1 MAEQVHVTQQNLAQF
16 QQWLLTLREADFNPN
31 LYLDLP
37 LDVILN
43 GAPELS
49 TAAQET
55 LAYIMA
61 AGHGCGDLLRDA
73 NAMLN
78 MANKFPVLLG
88 RAYGRSGNSR
98 AYGGATI
105 YNAIVAAMENRP
117 FEKNIAALYALL
129 PYGYIPYSSIGT
141 GDISKTSKENTILL
155 NKIFEMSRA
164 STFND
169 QANANAHSLIQ
180 YMDMGKL
187 INFRGAAPEFRKR
200 INQSILGNT
209 TNVNAVME
217 KMDNELIDEQVL
229 SHALRSAA
237 AYRPKTVD
245 TTNAKTQA
253 EKNANILPAYY
264 TKLRDAMIRLV
275 QNIERRDPNNYGR
288 EKALAVRF
296 KEILP
301 RMIGEA
307 TWPNAWK
314 HINDARAELAKD
326 VYLHL
331 AQRDILEGR
340 AEQLTPDELQMVL
353 RADKHNFFIRH
364 IPEQVIRDSKIQLNR
379 EQTLLLQADNAG
391 SVEAMINSPRI
402 SARDKK
408 TGLEKLKRTIDDEA
422 PIREELAKALTQY
435 DREYQKMAD
444 AGSAYDVADAV
455 YTNMSNIQK
464 ACKKIA
470 EYFKDGN
477 PNEQEANL
485 AAGELEKTIYDY
497 ITGAADN
504 TVATPQQKS
513 LPLLFGRDQ
522 EKNRREH
529 LADAIQ
535 ELNRLLTTIR
545 GRMNDDKLSQ
555 WKKYKGKILARESLE
570 NAYGIVNGA
579 RNAADAARW
588 SFKSTQEMH
597 PRRSIEAERNRYE
610 SKKETLARATAE
622 FERQQKK
629 LHSLSRKHLGRDQ
642 TGELTAVTDDMT
654 PEEKRATRQ
663 KNKAALQDKL
673 AARKKKPAHNL
684 QEMLANADMDR

>member
-55 LAYIMA
+55 LAYVMA

-275 QNIERRDPNNYGR
+275 QNTERRDPNNYGR

-301 RMIGEA
+301 RMIGDA

-314 HINDARAELAKD
+314 HVNDARAELAKD

-422 PIREELAKALTQY
+422 PIREELAAALTQY

-455 YTNMSNIQK
+455 YTNMSDIQK

>member
-1 MAEQVHVTQQNLAQF
+1 MADQVHVTQQNLAQF

-31 LYLDLP
+31 LYFDLP

-43 GAPELS
+43 GAPNLS
-49 TAAQET
+49 AAAQET
-55 LAYIMA
+55 LAYVVA
-61 AGHGCGDLLRDA
+61 SGHGYGKLLRDA
-73 NAMLN
+73 NTMLDQ
-78 MANKFPVLLG
+78 ANKFPVLLG
-88 RAYGRSGNSR
+88 RAYARAGNRR
-98 AYGGATI
+98 AIEGPSI
-105 YNAIVAAMENRP
+105 FNAIIAAMEKRP
-117 FEKNIAALYALL
+117 LEQNIAGIYALL
-129 PYGYIPYSSIGT
+129 PHGYISYSSIGT
-141 GDISKTSKENTILL
+141 GDISKTSKENAILL
-155 NKIFEMSRA
+155 NKIFEMSKDPY
-164 STFND
+164 SS
-169 QANANAHSLIQ
+169 QANSNAHELIQ
-180 YMDMGKL
+180 NMNMGQL
-187 INFRGAAPEFRKR
+187 INFRAASPEFRKR
-200 INQSILGNT
+200 INQSIFGNSRYLKE
-209 TNVNAVME
+209 VME
-217 KMDNELIDEQVL
+217 KMDSDLIDEQVL
-229 SHALRSAA
+229 SHALKSSA

-245 TTNAKTQA
+245 TANAKTQA

-275 QNIERRDPNNYGR
+275 QNTEKHDPNNYGR

-301 RMIGEA
+301 RMMGA
-307 TWPNAWK
+307 KTWQETDIQRN
-314 HINDARAELAKD
+314 NLAMD
-326 VYLHL
+326 VYMNLL
-331 AQRDILEGR
+331 QRDILEGR

-364 IPEQVIRDSKIQLNR
+364 IPEQVIRNSKIQLNR
-379 EQTLLLQADNAG
+379 EQTLLLQADNAQ
-391 SVEAMINSPRI
+391 SAEAMINSPRI

-408 TGLEKLKRTIDDEA
+408 AGLEKLKRTIDDEA
-422 PIREELAKALTQY
+422 PIREELTEALTQY
-435 DREYQKMAD
+435 DSEYKKMTD

-455 YTNMSNIQK
+455 YTNMSDIQK

-470 EYFKDGN
+470 EYFKDGQ

-485 AAGELEKTIYDY
+485 AAGELEKTIYAY

-504 TVATPQQKS
+504 TVATPQQKG

-522 EKNRREH
+522 EKKRREH
-529 LADAIQ
+529 LADAIK
-535 ELNRLLTTIR
+535 ELNRLLNTIR
-545 GRMNDDKLSQ
+545 GRMNDAKLSQ
-555 WKKYKGKILARESLE
+555 WKKYKGTILTRESLE
-570 NAYGIVNGA
+570 TASGIANGA
-579 RNAADAARW
+579 RNAADAARR

-622 FERQQKK
+622 FERQQENMRK
-629 LHSLSRKHLGRDQ
+629 LSRKHTGRDQ

-663 KNKAALQDKL
+663 KNKAVLQDKL

>member
-1 MAEQVHVTQQNLAQF
+1 MAEQVHVSQQNLAQF

-31 LYLDLP
+31 LYFDLP

-43 GAPELS
+43 GAPALS

-55 LAYIMA
+55 LAYVVA
-61 AGHGCGDLLRDA
+61 SGHSHGDLLRDA
-73 NAMLN
+73 NTMLN
-78 MANKFPVLLG
+78 LADKFPALLG
-88 RAYGRSGNSR
+88 RAYERSGNSR
-98 AYGGATI
+98 SYGGATI
-105 YNAIVAAMENRP
+105 YNAIVAAMEQRP
-117 FEKNIAALYALL
+117 FEKNIAAIYAML

-141 GDISKTSKENTILL
+141 GDISKTSKENAILL
-155 NKIFEMSRA
+155 NKIYEMSEA
-164 STFND
+164 SYFNN
-169 QANANAHSLIQ
+169 QANANARELIQ
-180 YMDMGKL
+180 NMDMGKL
-187 INFRGAAPEFRKR
+187 INFRGASPKFRER
-200 INQSILGNT
+200 INQSTLSKSRNITAL
-209 TNVNAVME
+209 ME
-217 KMDNELIDEQVL
+217 KMDNDLMDEQVL
-229 SHALRSAA
+229 SHALKSAA

-275 QNIERRDPNNYGR
+275 QNTERHDPNNYGR

-301 RMIGEA
+301 RMICA
-307 TWPNAWK
+307 KTWQDSDIK
-314 HINDARAELAKD
+314 RNDLAMD
-326 VYLHL
+326 VYMHL
-331 AQRDILEGR
+331 AQRDILDGR

-391 SVEAMINSPRI
+391 SVEAMINSPQI

-408 TGLEKLKRTIDDEA
+408 ASLEKLKRTIDDEA
-422 PIREELAKALTQY
+422 PIREELAADLAQY

-455 YTNMSNIQK
+455 YTNMSGIQK
-464 ACKKIA
+464 ACKTIA
-470 EYFKDGN
+470 EYFKDSQ

-485 AAGELEKTIYDY
+485 AAPELEKTIYDY

-522 EKNRREH
+522 EKKRREH

-535 ELNRLLTTIR
+535 ELNRLLATIR

-555 WKKYKGKILARESLE
+555 WKQYKGKILARESLE
-570 NAYGIVNGA
+570 NALGIVNGA

-588 SFKSTQEMH
+588 SFKSHQEMH
-597 PRRSIEAERNRYE
+597 PRRSIVAERDRYE

-622 FERQQKK
+622 FDRQQKK
-629 LHSLSRKHLGRDQ
+629 LHSLSRKHLGHDQ

-673 AARKKKPAHNL
+673 AARKKKPARNL
-684 QEMLANADMDR
+684 REMLANADMDR